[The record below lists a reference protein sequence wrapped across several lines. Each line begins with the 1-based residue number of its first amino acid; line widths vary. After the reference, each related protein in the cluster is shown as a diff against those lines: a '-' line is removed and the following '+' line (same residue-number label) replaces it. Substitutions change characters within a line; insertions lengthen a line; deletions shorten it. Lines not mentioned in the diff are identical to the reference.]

1 MPGSRAGAGPSPS
14 VRAGT
19 PADAGPLA
27 AFGARV
33 FAETFGPAN
42 DPADMAL
49 YLSRTYGLAQQSR
62 ELADPAIATL
72 LAELDGTLV
81 GFAQLREG
89 QAPPCVIGPDPV
101 ELNRFYVDR
110 PSQGRGVAQGLM
122 GAVLAEGRRRG
133 GATLWLAV
141 WERNDRAQAFYRKC
155 GFVDVGSQPFVLG
168 TDRQTDRVMSRPLP

>member
-1 MPGSRAGAGPSPS
+1 MPGSRTGTEPLLS
-14 VRAGT
+14 VRRGT
-19 PADAGPLA
+19 PGDAGPLA

-33 FAETFGPAN
+33 FEETFGPAN

-49 YLSRTYGLAQQSR
+49 YLSRTYGLAQQSK
-62 ELADPAIATL
+62 ELADPAVATL
-72 LAELDGTLV
+72 LAELDGSLV

-89 QAPPCVIGPDPV
+89 RAPPCVIGPDPV

-110 PSQGRGVAQGLM
+110 PMQGRGVAQELM
-122 GAVLAEGRRRG
+122 QAVLAEAQRRR

-155 GFVDVGSQPFVLG
+155 GFVDVGSQPFMLG